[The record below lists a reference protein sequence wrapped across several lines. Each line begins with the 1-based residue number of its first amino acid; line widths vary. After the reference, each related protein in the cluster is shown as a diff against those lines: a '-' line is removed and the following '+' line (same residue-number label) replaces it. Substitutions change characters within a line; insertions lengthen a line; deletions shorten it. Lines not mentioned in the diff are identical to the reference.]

1 MSFIG
6 CRRVVMT
13 QRSETVPAER
23 AAILFDGVSKRF
35 TRADGS
41 ELLAIENVSFA
52 LPAGRIVALLGP
64 SGSGKTTLLNMA
76 AGLIEPDAGELR
88 IAGRNRAETD
98 WSRVG
103 YMFQDDRLLPW
114 RNAVG
119 NIALALEAEPSLA
132 AERRARS
139 LVMLDLMG
147 LREFSDTYPHE
158 LSGGMR
164 SRIALARSLVTEAD
178 ILLMD
183 EPFARLDVQT
193 RVNMHAQVLKLQA
206 SRNLSVLF
214 VTHDADEAVALA
226 DDVVVL
232 SPRPGR
238 VRRSVKISLPRP
250 RSANPEAF
258 LLAAELRAQIG
269 DEISSAYA
277 DA

>member
-1 MSFIG
+1 
-6 CRRVVMT
+6 MT
-13 QRSETVPAER
+13 QRSEAEPAAG

-41 ELLAIENVSFA
+41 ELLAVENVSFA
-52 LPAGRIVALLGP
+52 LPCGGIVALLGP

-76 AGLIEPDAGELR
+76 AGLIEPDAGEVR
-88 IAGRNRAETD
+88 IAGRDRAEAD

-114 RNAVG
+114 RNAAN
-119 NIALALEAEPSLA
+119 NIALALEAGPSRI

-139 LVMLDLMG
+139 LAMLELVG

-164 SRIALARSLVTEAD
+164 SRIALGRSLVTEAD

-193 RVNMHAQVLKLQA
+193 RANMHAQVLRLQA
-206 SRNLSVLF
+206 SRNLAVLF

-238 VRRSVKISLPRP
+238 IRRIVKIALPRP
-250 RSANPEAF
+250 RSANPDAF
-258 LLAAELRAQIG
+258 FLAAELRAQIG
-269 DEISSAYA
+269 DESSLIST

>member
-1 MSFIG
+1 
-6 CRRVVMT
+6 MT
-13 QRSETVPAER
+13 QRSEADPGER
-23 AAILFDGVSKRF
+23 TAILFHNVSKRF
-35 TRADGS
+35 ARADGS
-41 ELLAIENVSFA
+41 ELLAVENVSFA
-52 LPAGRIVALLGP
+52 LPSGSIVALLGP

-76 AGLIEPDAGELR
+76 AGLIEPDAGEVR
-88 IAGRNRAETD
+88 IAGRRCAEVD

-114 RNAVG
+114 RNAAN
-119 NIALALEAEPSLA
+119 NIALALEAGPMRI
-132 AERRARS
+132 AERRTRS
-139 LVMLDLMG
+139 LAMLELVG
-147 LREFSDTYPHE
+147 LREFADSYPHE

-164 SRIALARSLVTEAD
+164 SRVALARSLATEAD

-226 DDVVVL
+226 DDVLVL
-232 SPRPGR
+232 SPRPGNI
-238 VRRSVKISLPRP
+238 RRSVKISLPRP
-250 RSANPEAF
+250 RSANRDALF
-258 LLAAELRAQIG
+258 LATELRALVG
-269 DEISSAYA
+269 DANSPVHA

>member
-6 CRRVVMT
+6 YPRVVMT
-13 QRSETVPAER
+13 QRSETNLAER

-41 ELLAIENVSFA
+41 ELLAVENVSLA
-52 LPAGRIVALLGP
+52 LPSNSIVALLGP
-64 SGSGKTTLLNMA
+64 SGSGKTTLLNLA
-76 AGLIEPDAGELR
+76 AGLIEADAGEVR
-88 IAGRNRAETD
+88 IAGRNRAEAD

-114 RNAVG
+114 RNAAN
-119 NIALALEAEPSLA
+119 NIALALEAGPARA
-132 AERRARS
+132 AERRVRS
-139 LVMLDLMG
+139 LAMLELVG

-164 SRIALARSLVTEAD
+164 SRVALGRSLVTEAD

-183 EPFARLDVQT
+183 EPFARLDAQT
-193 RVNMHAQVLKLQA
+193 RVNMHAQLLRLQA
-206 SRNLSVLF
+206 NRKLAVLF

-226 DDVVVL
+226 DEVVVL

-238 VRRSVKISLPRP
+238 IRRVVKISLPRP
-250 RSANPEAF
+250 RSANPDAF

-269 DEISSAYA
+269 DESPSISAHA
-277 DA
+277 

>member
-6 CRRVVMT
+6 CHRVVMT
-13 QRSETVPAER
+13 QRSEADLAES
-23 AAILFDGVSKRF
+23 AAILFDGVSKQF

-41 ELLAIENVSFA
+41 ELVAIENVRFA
-52 LPAGRIVALLGP
+52 VSPGSIVALLGP

-76 AGLIEPDAGELR
+76 AGLIEPDAGEIR
-88 IAGRNRAETD
+88 IAGRGCAETD

-114 RNAVG
+114 RSAAD
-119 NIALALEAEPSLA
+119 NIALALEAGPMRT
-132 AERRARS
+132 AERRARALAMLE
-139 LVMLDLMG
+139 LVG

-193 RVNMHAQVLKLQA
+193 RANMHAQVLKLQA
-206 SRNLSVLF
+206 NRNLSVLF

-226 DDVVVL
+226 DEVLVL

-269 DEISSAYA
+269 DEISSSYV